1 MAFEFT
7 PTGMSRAK
15 SILIPDFD
23 KLVKDLKKLD
33 PQLRKDFDKALKAAA
48 KPLVEKARGFV
59 PAEIRNSSGA
69 YVWKPTPPTYSTP
82 AWINDSEHRGRDAA
96 NRWVWKDALVKRNIK
111 VVKSTANKVP
121 FGYSK
126 VATAALAVV
135 NRSPAGAIFELAG
148 RGSAASRA
156 RTTSKSRNQ
165 TNNVFN
171 DMLIKKYPFIGDAQY
186 GRILYRA
193 ASIVAPE
200 VRKQVLAVVDQRLKA
215 FVRG

>member
-23 KLVKDLKKLD
+23 ALVKDLKKLD

-82 AWINDSEHRGRDAA
+82 AWINDTEHRGRDAA
-96 NRWVWKDALVKRNIK
+96 NRWVWKDALIKRNIK

-126 VATAALAVV
+126 VAVAALAVV

-156 RTTSKSRNQ
+156 KTKSSSRNQ
-165 TNNVFN
+165 TNNQFN
-171 DMLIKKYPFIGDAQY
+171 DMLIKKYPFMGDAQY

-200 VRKQVLAVVDQRLKA
+200 VRKQVLAVIDTRLRA
-215 FVRG
+215 FAKG

>member
-1 MAFEFT
+1 MYANKDT
-7 PTGMSRAK
+7 DGKSSR
-15 SILIPDFD
+15 P
-23 KLVKDLKKLD
+23 
-33 PQLRKDFDKALKAAA
+33 
-48 KPLVEKARGFV
+48 
-59 PAEIRNSSGA
+59 
-69 YVWKPTPPTYSTP
+69 
-82 AWINDSEHRGRDAA
+82 WINDSEHRGRDAA

>member
-7 PTGMSRAK
+7 PTGQSRAK
-15 SILIPDFD
+15 SILISDFD

-33 PQLRKDFDKALKAAA
+33 PQLRKDFDKALKEAA

-69 YVWKPTPPTYSTP
+69 YVWKPEPPTYSTA
-82 AWINDSEHRGRDAA
+82 AWINDTEHRGRDAA
-96 NRWVWKDALVKRNIK
+96 NRWVWKDSIIKRNIK
-111 VVKSTANKVP
+111 VVKSTANRVP

-148 RGSAASRA
+148 RGSAASRKK
-156 RTTSKSRNQ
+156 TTSKSRNQ
-165 TNNVFN
+165 TNNLFN
-171 DMLIKKYPFIGDAQY
+171 DMLIKKYPFMGDAQY
-186 GRILYRA
+186 GRILYKA
-193 ASIVAPE
+193 ASLVAPE
-200 VRKQVLAVVDQRLKA
+200 VRKQVLKVLDERLAVFAK
-215 FVRG
+215 G

>member
-7 PTGMSRAK
+7 PTGQSRAK

-33 PQLRKDFDKALKAAA
+33 PQLRKDFDKALKEAA
-48 KPLVEKARGFV
+48 KPLVEKARSFV

-69 YVWKPTPPTYSTP
+69 YVFKPSPPTYSTA
-82 AWINDSEHRGRDAA
+82 AWINDTEHRGRDAA

-111 VVKSTANKVP
+111 IVKSTANRVP

-135 NRSPAGAIFELAG
+135 SRSPAGAIFELAG
-148 RGSAASRA
+148 RGSAASKA
-156 RTTSKSRNQ
+156 KTTSKSRNQ
-165 TNNVFN
+165 TNNLFN

-200 VRKQVLAVVDQRLKA
+200 VRKQVLAVVDTRLRA
-215 FVRG
+215 FVKG